1 MAAARGQ
8 AWLRAAPASRP
19 RKYPCDVTNTQNPFA
34 HPVEPAAESPSEQG
48 QGNPHPVN
56 PLRGVTIGLD
66 IGGTKTH
73 GVRFED
79 GHPVADDSAGSSNV
93 QNVTRDQAARNLAEL
108 FGRIGGG
115 RVDRVYAGS
124 GGIDTDEDA
133 AALAALIQPLVPEA
147 LITVVHDS
155 RLLLAAGRAGTG
167 VAVIAGTGSAAW
179 GRNAD
184 GGEARAGGWGY
195 LLGDE
200 GSGYWLGREAVRHS
214 LRRMNQGL
222 PIDQLTAALLQS
234 CGLDHPNKLIA
245 LFHSPDTGRRFWA
258 QQARHV
264 VEAAAA
270 GHQDSAALLDQ
281 AGRDLAALAG
291 QVLGQLKI
299 DGPVILGGGLGMNVA
314 PLQESFRR
322 NLAAAGIMD
331 VRVLGQEPVFG
342 VLQLLAEPA

>member
-1 MAAARGQ
+1 MAPAPAAAPGI
-8 AWLRAAPASRP
+8 
-19 RKYPCDVTNTQNPFA
+19 V
-34 HPVEPAAESPSEQG
+34 
-48 QGNPHPVN
+48 
-56 PLRGVTIGLD
+56 IGLD

-73 GVRFED
+73 GIRFED
-79 GHPVADDSAGSSNV
+79 GVAAADESAGSSNV
-93 QNVTRDQAARNLAEL
+93 QNVSREEAARNIADL

-115 RVDRVYAGS
+115 AVSRVYAGS

-133 AALAALIQPLVPEA
+133 AALASLIQPHAPGAQV
-147 LITVVHDS
+147 TVVHDS
-155 RLLLAAGRAGTG
+155 RLLLAAGGASTG

-179 GRNAD
+179 GRNDD

-214 LRRMNQGL
+214 LRRMNQGQ
-222 PIDQLTAALLQS
+222 PVDRLTTALLQS
-234 CGLDHPNKLIA
+234 CGVDHPNRLIA

-270 GHQDSAALLDQ
+270 DHRESLALLDQ
-281 AGRDLAALAG
+281 AGRDLADLAL
-291 QVLGQLKI
+291 QVLRQLGI
-299 DGPVILGGGLGMNVA
+299 TGPVILGGGLGMNVA

-322 NLAAAGIMD
+322 HLAGAGVTD
-331 VRVLGQEPVFG
+331 VRVLDQEPVFG
-342 VLQLLAEPA
+342 VLQLLGEPA